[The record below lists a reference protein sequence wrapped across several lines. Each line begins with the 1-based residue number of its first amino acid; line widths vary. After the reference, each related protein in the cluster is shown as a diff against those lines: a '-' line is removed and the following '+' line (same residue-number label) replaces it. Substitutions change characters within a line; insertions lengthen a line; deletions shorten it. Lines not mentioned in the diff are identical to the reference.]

1 MTIRNLE
8 YLFKPRSIAVV
19 GRGKSPSNPDAT
31 VEFNL
36 IEGGFKGP
44 VMPVNP
50 DYQSI
55 SGVLAYK
62 DIASLPVV
70 PDLAILTTPLEEAP
84 ALLSELGVRGTKAA
98 LLLSRE
104 VLQDHSGDRPA
115 LLGQE
120 LTRKYPNGVESL
132 KQRILDTA
140 KPHLLRVMGPDHL
153 GYAVPSANVN
163 ASLNATRPLP
173 GNIAL
178 LCQSAAMMRGIIDW
192 ATSRNIGFSHVIS
205 VGMRWDVDLGDL
217 LDYLLRDSGTRAIL
231 MYMENTRNRR
241 KFVSAARAAARVK
254 PVIVL

>member
-8 YLFKPRSIAVV
+8 YMFKPRSIAVV
-19 GRGKSPSNPDAT
+19 GCGKQASSTDT
-31 VEFNL
+31 VVEFNL

-50 DYQSI
+50 DRQSV

-70 PDLAILTTPLEEAP
+70 PELAILTTSLDKAP
-84 ALLSELGVRGTKAA
+84 DLIGELGARGTRAV

-104 VLQDHSGDRPA
+104 VLQDHRGDQPA
-115 LLGQE
+115 LLSQE
-120 LTRKYPNGVESL
+120 ITRKYQDQGESL
-132 KQRILDTA
+132 KQKILESA
-140 KPHLLRVMGPDHL
+140 KPYLLRVMGPDHF

-163 ASLNATRPLP
+163 ASLNATRPLS

-178 LCQSAAMMRGIIDW
+178 LCQSAAITRSVIDW
-192 ATSRNIGFSHVIS
+192 ATGRNIGFSHVIS

-217 LDYLLRDSGTRAIL
+217 LDYLLRDGSTR
-231 MYMENTRNRR
+231 
-241 KFVSAARAAARVK
+241 
-254 PVIVL
+254 PHQPDH